1 MGQWTERGQEKDR
14 KWTKVGQKVDK
25 GQELDKMW
33 DPDIVNQHP
42 DSTV

>member
-1 MGQWTERGQEKDR
+1 MGQWTERGHEKDR

-33 DPDIVNQHP
+33 DPDIVNQHQKMK
-42 DSTV
+42 